1 MSEPLF
7 DPEGAGITPEVGEF
21 VTLYIDSF
29 ITWELL
35 VFLHDNPEF
44 MGNILDITAVL
55 GRDER
60 DVLPAVHAGIERGF
74 IIAEVKAGETF
85 YWYTPESERRDR
97 VNAVM
102 QAAQDTNVRL
112 SIIAQILRRQ
122 AEL

>member
-7 DPEGAGITPEVGEF
+7 DPEGTGITPEVGEF

-44 MGNILDITAVL
+44 MGNILDIAAVL

-60 DVLPAVHAGIERGF
+60 DVLPAVRAGIERGF
-74 IIAEVKAGETF
+74 VIAEVKAGETF
-85 YWYTPESERRDR
+85 YWYTAESEWRYR
-97 VNAVM
+97 VDAVM